1 MTSPLGG
8 RRVGGPIEGLAQ
20 RSIPSHTMRR
30 VAIVAL
36 LSVLVSSCVGR
47 PEADATGEE
56 IYLQLCSNCHGDQLE
71 GGVGPPL
78 GPGTNAAEQPDEY
91 LRVTIV
97 EGRGRMPSFSSSLT
111 DDQVGRLIDY
121 LREAQAG

>member
-1 MTSPLGG
+1 
-8 RRVGGPIEGLAQ
+8 
-20 RSIPSHTMRR
+20 MRR
-30 VAIVAL
+30 LAIVAL
-36 LSVLVSSCVGR
+36 FGVVVAACVGR
-47 PEADATGEE
+47 PDADASGEE

-91 LRVTIV
+91 LRLTIV

>member
-1 MTSPLGG
+1 
-8 RRVGGPIEGLAQ
+8 
-20 RSIPSHTMRR
+20 MRR

-47 PEADATGEE
+47 PDADATGEE

-111 DDQVGRLIDY
+111 DQQVGRLIDY
-121 LREAQAG
+121 LREGQAG

>member
-1 MTSPLGG
+1 
-8 RRVGGPIEGLAQ
+8 
-20 RSIPSHTMRR
+20 MRR

-36 LSVLVSSCVGR
+36 LGVLMSSCVGR
-47 PEADATGEE
+47 PDADATGEE

-78 GPGTNAAEQPDEY
+78 GPGSNAAEQPDEF
-91 LRVTIV
+91 LHVTITQ
-97 EGRGRMPSFSSSLT
+97 GRGRMPSFSSSLT
-111 DDQVGRLIDY
+111 DDQVDRLIAY

>member
-1 MTSPLGG
+1 
-8 RRVGGPIEGLAQ
+8 
-20 RSIPSHTMRR
+20 MRR

-36 LSVLVSSCVGR
+36 LGVLVSSCVGR
-47 PEADATGEE
+47 PDADANGGE

-78 GPGTNAAEQPDEY
+78 GPGTNAVAQPDEY
-91 LRVTIV
+91 LRLTIV
-97 EGRGRMPSFSSSLT
+97 EGRGRMPSFASSLT
-111 DDQVGRLIDY
+111 DDQVERLIDY

>member
-1 MTSPLGG
+1 
-8 RRVGGPIEGLAQ
+8 
-20 RSIPSHTMRR
+20 MRR

-71 GGVGPPL
+71 GGVGPAL
-78 GPGTNAAEQPDEY
+78 GPGTNAAQQPDEY
-91 LRVTIV
+91 LQVTIV
-97 EGRGRMPSFSSSLT
+97 QGRGRMPSFSSSLT

>member
-1 MTSPLGG
+1 
-8 RRVGGPIEGLAQ
+8 
-20 RSIPSHTMRR
+20 MRR

-36 LSVLVSSCVGR
+36 LGVLVSSCVGR
-47 PEADATGEE
+47 PDADASGEE
-56 IYLQLCSNCHGDQLE
+56 MYLQLCSNCHGDQLE
-71 GGVGPPL
+71 GGIGPPL
-78 GPGTNAAEQPDEY
+78 GPGSNAAEQPDEF
-91 LRVTIV
+91 LHVTIT